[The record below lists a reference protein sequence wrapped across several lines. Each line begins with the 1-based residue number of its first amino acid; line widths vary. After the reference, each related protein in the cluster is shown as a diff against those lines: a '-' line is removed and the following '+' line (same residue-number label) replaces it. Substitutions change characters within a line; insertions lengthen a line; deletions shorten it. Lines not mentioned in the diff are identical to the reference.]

1 MLLQLIGR
9 LNQPTREA
17 YSISEIDSR
26 RVADNGLGPIFWALL
41 QEGHVRASS
50 QSIEL
55 LQSAD
60 MTARV
65 ISARTRKNI
74 DQILGVLESAGLKPV
89 VLKGADVAQRFYPEP
104 HWRVMGDLDLLL
116 LDDTCHEALRLL
128 EAEGFRNPT
137 DQPAEKW
144 DGHHHVV
151 PVYHPDLKQWV
162 ELHHRLITDQSPFH
176 VEPIFQRD
184 SVEKNLHFEEVEGRT
199 VMFLT
204 PALTRLHTIV
214 HWYFDLMDRW
224 GNAGLQRPI
233 LDSFFLRRAG
243 VAKPEEGLSE
253 EMNRACQLMDY
264 MLSQLEGRKASEAP
278 WWPLPGNLAQIDELN
293 CGDSV
298 LKANLAGAAFGA
310 YLAAKSGM
318 GFKANLM
325 RAWISVTLNAVG
337 QRLASRQSQRL

>member
-9 LNQPTREA
+9 LNQPTKDA
-17 YSISEIDSR
+17 YSISEIDAR

-41 QEGHVRASS
+41 QEGHVEASS

-74 DQILGVLESAGLKPV
+74 DEVLGVLESAGLEPV

-116 LDDTCHEALRLL
+116 PNDTGHEALRLL

-137 DQPAEKW
+137 DHPAERW

-162 ELHHRLITDQSPFH
+162 EVHHRLITDQSPFH
-176 VEPIFQRD
+176 VESIFQGE
-184 SVEKNLHFEEVEGRT
+184 SVRKNLKSEVVGGRT
-199 VMFLT
+199 VRFLT
-204 PALTRLHTIV
+204 PTLTRLHTIV

-233 LDSFFLRRAG
+233 LDSLFMRRAG

-253 EMNRACQLMDY
+253 EIERACQLMDY
-264 MLSQLEGRKASEAP
+264 ILNRLEGRTASEGL
-278 WWPLPGNLAQIDELN
+278 WWPLPGNLAQIDGLSSE
-293 CGDSV
+293 DSA
-298 LKANLAGAAFGA
+298 LQAELAGAAFGV
-310 YLAAKSGM
+310 YLVAKSRL

-325 RAWISVTLNAVG
+325 RAWASVAINAVG
-337 QRLASRQSQRL
+337 QRLMPRQSQRL